1 MLPDPCGTGFVQ
13 NFPHLPPQKVGK
25 NKRKEENYR
34 KKVYRKNSTIKR
46 PHLRIMAQL
55 FAFRC
60 CRFTFILTL
69 INERILKLVL
79 NSTKRHNA
87 LRGSKF

>member
-25 NKRKEENYR
+25 NKRKEED
-34 KKVYRKNSTIKR
+34 YRKNSTIKR

-60 CRFTFILTL
+60 CRFTLILTL
-69 INERILKLVL
+69 INERILKLML